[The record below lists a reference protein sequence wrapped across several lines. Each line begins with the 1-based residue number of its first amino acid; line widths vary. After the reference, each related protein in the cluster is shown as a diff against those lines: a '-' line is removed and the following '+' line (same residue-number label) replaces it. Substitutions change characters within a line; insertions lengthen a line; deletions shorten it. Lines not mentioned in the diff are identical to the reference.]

1 MEPQLATE
9 QVRKGKSAE
18 RQSPRFKVDFS
29 VKVSTLVGGPKA
41 PFQGRAHDLGEGGLS
56 IYVPADLEEGQQV
69 QLEFLLPFSRRP
81 LEAQAIVRGRNG
93 YRYALQFKNL
103 TRAAME
109 EISRTCRALFLAAQ

>member
-1 MEPQLATE
+1 M
-9 QVRKGKSAE
+9 
-18 RQSPRFKVDFS
+18 
-29 VKVSTLVGGPKA
+29 KVSLLAVKA
-41 PFQGRAHDLGEGGLS
+41 KTPFQGRAHDLGEGGLS

-81 LEAQAIVRGRNG
+81 LETQAIVRGRNG

-103 TRAAME
+103 SRAAAE